1 MTAEAWTIIGT
12 GIAILVAIAT
22 SNRSIRAE
30 IKELRAH
37 VYRLE
42 ERINEVEAKLTER
55 INEVD
60 AKLTERINEVEAKL
74 TERINEVEAKLTE
87 RINQLEVHLRER
99 LGRVEGTLDV
109 IRDSM
114 FNRHDVA

>member
-12 GIAILVAIAT
+12 GIAILVAIAA

-30 IKELRAH
+30 LSELRANLL
-37 VYRLE
+37 RLDD
-42 ERINEVEAKLTER
+42 RM
-55 INEVD
+55 
-60 AKLTERINEVEAKL
+60 
-74 TERINEVEAKLTE
+74 
-87 RINQLEVHLRER
+87 NQLEVR

-114 FNRHDVA
+114 FGRHDVA

>member
-12 GIAILVAIAT
+12 GIAILVAIAA

-30 IKELRAH
+30 ISELRANLR
-37 VYRLE
+37 RLDD
-42 ERINEVEAKLTER
+42 RM
-55 INEVD
+55 
-60 AKLTERINEVEAKL
+60 
-74 TERINEVEAKLTE
+74 
-87 RINQLEVHLRER
+87 NQLEVR

-114 FNRHDVA
+114 FGRHDVA

>member
-12 GIAILVAIAT
+12 GIAILVAIAA

-30 IKELRAH
+30 ISELRANLR
-37 VYRLE
+37 RLD
-42 ERINEVEAKLTER
+42 ERM
-55 INEVD
+55 
-60 AKLTERINEVEAKL
+60 
-74 TERINEVEAKLTE
+74 
-87 RINQLEVHLRER
+87 NQLKVR

-114 FNRHDVA
+114 FGRHDVA

>member
-12 GIAILVAIAT
+12 GIAILVAIGA

-30 IKELRAH
+30 ISELCANLL
-37 VYRLE
+37 RLD
-42 ERINEVEAKLTER
+42 ERMNQIEV
-55 INEVD
+55 
-60 AKLTERINEVEAKL
+60 
-74 TERINEVEAKLTE
+74 
-87 RINQLEVHLRER
+87 R

-114 FNRHDVA
+114 FGRHDVA